1 MLTRTEVILRDLVAL
16 DTVSA
21 RSNDPALD
29 YAEALLAPVGWQLER
44 RRWLDE
50 QGVPKSNLL
59 ACTHRTQQPDLALCG
74 HVDTVPGDPL
84 WADALALR
92 AEADRLHGLGACD
105 MKGFVAS
112 ALALAER
119 TPAGG
124 DGPSLMLVLTA
135 DEEIGCLGAK
145 RLAAEGDLQPRR
157 AIVGEPTGL
166 QAVRAGKGY
175 GLARLTV
182 RGREAHS
189 AFPGE
194 GHSAIYD
201 AARVL
206 ARLEEFSQ
214 ELMRPTAPAY
224 RPPHP
229 TINVGLIR
237 GGTAK
242 NIVPG
247 ACELTLEFRSIG
259 EESPSDLAERVRA
272 ALESV
277 RNAVEFEFEILRADR
292 GFELAADA
300 PFTKAMEDLTGRP
313 AGTVSFGTEAPYF
326 SALGSEVIVCG
337 PGEMTRAHRRDEFIT
352 RGELAACDALL
363 AQAARSARSG

>member
-16 DTVSA
+16 QTVSS

-29 YAEALLAPVGWQLER
+29 YAEGLLAPVGWQIER
-44 RRWLDE
+44 RRWIDE
-50 QGVPKSNLL
+50 QGVSKSNLL
-59 ACTHRTQQPDLALCG
+59 ACTHRTAEPDLALCG
-74 HVDTVPGDPL
+74 HVDTVPVDPQ
-84 WADALALR
+84 WSDAFALR

-124 DGPSLMLVLTA
+124 PGPSLMLVLTA

-145 RLAAEGDLQPRR
+145 RLAAESDLRPRR

-166 QAVRAGKGY
+166 QPVRAGKGY

-206 ARLEEFSQ
+206 LRLEEFSQ
-214 ELMRPTAPAY
+214 ELTRSTAPAY

-247 ACELTLEFRSIG
+247 QCELTVEFRSIG
-259 EESPSDLAERVRA
+259 AESPVGLAERVRA
-272 ALESV
+272 SLESLRGV
-277 RNAVEFEFEILRADR
+277 AEFEFEVLRADA
-292 GFELAADA
+292 GFELPAAA
-300 PFTKAMEDLTGRP
+300 AFTRTMETLTGQP

-326 SALGSEVIVCG
+326 AALGAEVIVCG

-352 RGELAACDALL
+352 RSELAACDALL
-363 AQAARSARSG
+363 AKAAGRG